1 MSLFQSEIGIMHKF
15 FASAD
20 IDQLITITGMV
31 TRTSHLVP
39 ELSEAFFRC
48 SVCKSEANV
57 EVQRGRIAEP
67 TLCPNCNTG
76 HSYALVHNRCQFQV
90 SVYKSAWLI
99 TILVFSLVNNSIKF
113 SH

>member
-1 MSLFQSEIGIMHKF
+1 MFEICLMQKS
-15 FASAD
+15 ASSPD

-99 TILVFSLVNNSIKF
+99 TILVFSLVNYATI
-113 SH
+113 

>member
-1 MSLFQSEIGIMHKF
+1 
-15 FASAD
+15 
-20 IDQLITITGMV
+20 MV

-76 HSYALVHNRCQFQV
+76 HSYALVHNRCQFQA
-90 SVYKSAWLI
+90 SVDELKSVR
-99 TILVFSLVNNSIKF
+99 TNILVNMHLYSDIYRTSR
-113 SH
+113 

>member
-1 MSLFQSEIGIMHKF
+1 
-15 FASAD
+15 
-20 IDQLITITGMV
+20 MV

-76 HSYALVHNRCQFQV
+76 HSYALVHNRCQFQA
-90 SVYKSAWLI
+90 SVDELKLGC
-99 TILVFSLVNNSIKF
+99 NNNIKINMHLW
-113 SH
+113 SKIYRTSR

>member
-1 MSLFQSEIGIMHKF
+1 
-15 FASAD
+15 
-20 IDQLITITGMV
+20 MV

-76 HSYALVHNRCQFQV
+76 HSYALVHNRCQFQA
-90 SVYKSAWLI
+90 SINKL
-99 TILVFSLVNNSIKF
+99 ILVCNKFEVTTMIYSLLMSF
-113 SH
+113 